1 MQERHLD
8 FSAIFESVSKFTE
21 LLLGTFDLSD
31 TVPYFFFAS
40 LCFIFEK

>member
-8 FSAIFESVSKFTE
+8 FSVIFESVSKFTE

-31 TVPYFFFAS
+31 KHCSVLFFR
-40 LCFIFEK
+40 